1 MHFLSPALVSLLR
14 PLNSVLPPTGAMNPY
29 QSTIA
34 AVGGILDNYDSDKL
48 YPVYGFGAK
57 VQLGWTSQCCAGVI
71 KLLRANTEH
80 WSWITDY
87 SGQLFACNSRQGEV
101 SLLSLSLE
109 GIL

>member
-1 MHFLSPALVSLLR
+1 
-14 PLNSVLPPTGAMNPY
+14 MNPY

-87 SGQLFACNSRQGEV
+87 SGQLFACNSSSGGGFPLVAFTGRHTV
-101 SLLSLSLE
+101 TH
-109 GIL
+109 GIVDP